1 MQQRDLFFIRKIV
14 MSHPVRSN
22 LPSWYVL
29 YCRPFKEW
37 QTAAALETHLG
48 LQIYIPQV
56 KHRLRGK
63 IQWVPFFPRYLFV
76 AVNLQE
82 VPLSRINAVPN
93 VLRLLAFDEVPQPVP
108 APIVDSIRQQ
118 VDTLNA
124 MGGLPEHGFYP
135 GETVWIKQGPLRG
148 MEAAFLGPMK
158 PSERVQVLLEFL
170 GELREVEVNVDAL
183 DHRCPGPGTKLERRT
198 RGSGRRIKLA

>member
-1 MQQRDLFFIRKIV
+1 

-22 LPSWYVL
+22 LPSWYVV
-29 YCRPFKEW
+29 YCRSFKEW
-37 QTAAALETHLG
+37 QVAAVLEARLG
-48 LQIYIPQV
+48 LQVYIPEV
-56 KHRLRGK
+56 KRRFRGK
-63 IQWVPFFPRYLFV
+63 IQLTPFFPRYLFV

-82 VPLSRINAVPN
+82 AQLSRINTVPN
-93 VLRLLAFDEVPQPVP
+93 VLRLLAFDELPHPVP
-108 APIVDSIRQQ
+108 AAVVDGIRQQ

-135 GETVWIKQGPLRG
+135 GQAVWIKQGPLRG

-170 GELREVEVNVDAL
+170 GQLREVEVDVDAL
-183 DHRCPGPGTKLERRT
+183 DSTHPGPDTKLERRT
-198 RGSGRRIKLA
+198 RGRGRSIKQA